1 MIKMKLIIILL
12 ALSSLVQAQ
21 TTSYSDATFTEYF
34 RRSKGWISSDAT
46 ISVPLPN
53 GKVLWLFGDTHL
65 DNLNDTTNTVPCLFH
80 VRNSMMVQDAVDR
93 NQFITILD
101 NTKKDINR
109 TPVKLM
115 DNDTTLFWPGHGY
128 VRGDTVTTFWF
139 RYHSTKLTTIGIY
152 VVKMYWPALTDAKAI
167 KSIKKIPVNNDAL
180 KDFEFGNTVIADEA
194 SNFLYIYGHKKNW
207 IVLEPYLA
215 RCPLGN
221 VMGKWEFYDG
231 SGWTSDLSK
240 AKKISS
246 EYVSPSFSAFKL
258 NGKYYIITQENG
270 FLVCGLGRQMFAYS
284 GDTPY
289 GPFVNKKTIWVMN
302 DKYKDS
308 YMITYNGTVHP
319 EFTAN
324 NEVLIS
330 YNVNGICPSE
340 CKNAWTDR
348 MNADTYRPK
357 FVRVPFSVLD
367 NGYDFKPQSV
377 AEASVTSGTPPFKVD
392 FKGRASLGVGGVTYS
407 WDFGDGTSIVTDRD
421 PSHTFTT
428 KGTYNVQLTVKDS
441 KNQTETSAL
450 TISSGTTSAEEI
462 KDYKDEICVYP
473 NPTKDTFMVE
483 VANFNPVLPTRIVVS
498 NASGQEVIS
507 EIIHSQI
514 STFRL
519 KENGLY
525 YIAISEGEKQT
536 VLKIIKQE

>member
-1 MIKMKLIIILL
+1 MKRIKLTLISL
-12 ALSSLVQAQ
+12 ALCHVVLAQ
-21 TTSYSDATFTEYF
+21 TTSYADATFTEYF
-34 RRSKGWISSDAT
+34 RRSKGWISSDAI

-53 GKVLWLFGDTHL
+53 GKILWMFGDTHL
-65 DNLNDTTNTVPCLFH
+65 DNLNVATNTVPCMFQ

-101 NTKKDINR
+101 KTKNDINR
-109 TPVKLM
+109 TSVKLVN
-115 DNDTTLFWPGHGY
+115 NDTTLFWPGHGY
-128 VRGDTVTTFWF
+128 VLGDTVTTFWF

-152 VVKMYWPALTDAKAI
+152 AVKMYWPTLTDATAI
-167 KSIKKIPVNNDAL
+167 KSIKKIPVNDASL
-180 KDFEFGNTVIADEA
+180 KDFEFGNAVIAHEA

-215 RCPLGN
+215 RCPLDN

-231 SGWTSDLSK
+231 SGWTSDLTK
-240 AKKISS
+240 AKKISN
-246 EYVSPSFSAFKL
+246 EWVSPSFSAIKL
-258 NGKYYIITQENG
+258 NNKYYIITQENG
-270 FLVCGLGRQMFAYS
+270 FLTCGLGRQMFAYS
-284 GDTPY
+284 SDTPF

-302 DKYKDS
+302 DMYKGS
-308 YMITYNGTVHP
+308 YMITYNGTAHP
-319 EFTAN
+319 EFNAN
-324 NEVLIS
+324 NELLIS
-330 YNVNGICPSE
+330 YNVNGICPNE

-357 FVRVPFSVLD
+357 FVRVPFDVLD
-367 NGYDFKPQSV
+367 NGYSFDPQSV
-377 AEASVTSGTPPFKVD
+377 ITASVASGIPPFKVE
-392 FKGRASLGVGGVTYS
+392 FKGYASVGEGSITYS
-407 WDFGDGTSIVTDRD
+407 WDFGDGSPFVSERD
-421 PSHTFTT
+421 PYHIYTT
-428 KGTYNVQLTVKDS
+428 KGSFNVQLTVEDS
-441 KNQTETSAL
+441 KNQTETSTL

-462 KDYKDEICVYP
+462 KGYKNEICVYP
-473 NPTKDTFMVE
+473 NPTKDTFVVE
-483 VANFNPVLPTRIVVS
+483 LANINPVLPTRIVVS

-525 YIAISEGEKQT
+525 FIAISEGEKQT